1 MVSKITETPVIKT
14 TPSGQAPGA
23 TAARNASV
31 SDKPAAPQP
40 AARIGLSESA
50 KASQSAQQAMAQEAL
65 GPLDTDLV
73 REIRDRIAQGKF
85 KIDYEHVASNLLREA
100 VASTQRGR

>member
-1 MVSKITETPVIKT
+1 MVSKISETPVINT

-23 TAARNASV
+23 TAARNTSV
-31 SDKPAAPQP
+31 ADKPAAPQP

-50 KASQSAQQAMAQEAL
+50 KASQSAQHTMAQEAD
-65 GPLDTDLV
+65 GPMDTDLV
-73 REIRDRIAQGKF
+73 REIRERLAQGKF

-100 VASTQRGR
+100 VASTQRG